1 MLILVGACTIVAGT
15 LLISPGVR
23 DAPWSV
29 RATINTRTNRA
40 GAGDAGD
47 PRTFEDRLMP
57 VAIVIALLGIG
68 LVVAGFVRSG

>member
-29 RATINTRTNRA
+29 RSTITRTNRA
-40 GAGDAGD
+40 GAGDAGY